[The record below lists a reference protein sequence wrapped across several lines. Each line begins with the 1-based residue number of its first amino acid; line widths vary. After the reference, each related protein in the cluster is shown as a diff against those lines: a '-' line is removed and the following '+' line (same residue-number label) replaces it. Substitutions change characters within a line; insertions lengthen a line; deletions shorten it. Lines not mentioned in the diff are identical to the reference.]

1 MKSSRVVF
9 IALASIAI
17 MAVPSRGHAV
27 LPNSGVVVH
36 STSSATISMEAFRAG
51 TLDRQG
57 TLNLASIC
65 LASGRTQD
73 ESEIAN
79 KIVLLYPGDED
90 IIRMS
95 ILLFVNASQA
105 EKALPFYEQ
114 LRKRYP
120 DDTKLTLDAARAYS
134 WAGRLTESL
143 DLFEVVIN
151 SGNGNDLVMSQY
163 ADVLYENKQYQK
175 AVVKYREL
183 WKKGSLQKK
192 QAINFVNALMAAG
205 GQAESAK
212 LLDSLAKLYPGDTE
226 VLQATADVS
235 FAMKEYGR
243 AAKLYRELIVN
254 KNKPADLAVN
264 TWIADVAMA
273 ISDYPEVIKINK
285 EILELSPEN
294 QKAMLTIARASSW
307 QGDYSLALAYYD
319 KLIASSNP
327 DPLYSREK
335 ARVLG
340 WMGDQRSSLSLYDT
354 ALGAYP
360 QDKAL
365 KAEAE
370 AKKNYYSN
378 TYRPAVKAYK
388 AWLVAEP
395 KQPEALFDLGQF
407 YLQNGRWKEAI
418 GTYDE
423 LLTEVPD
430 HRQASL
436 ARQKAKVT
444 SSMININSGAE
455 YFSAHSSRGQE
466 DSRKTDVSFTGF
478 YTSISYPFQD
488 RLTGFMN
495 LNSKFYRFEND
506 LQTKTIIGPKTPQSK
521 GITLGLEYRN
531 LPDILVRGAYG
542 YRQNSGDLK
551 DSGTGF
557 LETESEPLDNLH
569 LGLSYHKEDVVSN
582 YTTLQNH
589 LQTNHWQGR
598 LVYDGYRRWHAG
610 IDYAVDHY
618 SDSNSSVTTG
628 MDITANLL
636 YDPQR
641 LSVTYRLQDYGFGA
655 DADRIPHDYWTPSSF
670 TTHTVGIEWQ
680 HYLNKERFQGA
691 NAAYYTAAF
700 RLSLEPKG
708 NVSHQIHAGL
718 HRDWS
723 NRFSTAVE
731 AQYTW
736 DTTPSIYEDKLLKAE
751 VKWFF

>member
-27 LPNSGVVVH
+27 LQNSDVVVH
-36 STSSATISMEAFRAG
+36 STSAATISMDAFRAG
-51 TLDRQG
+51 ALDRQG
-57 TLNLASIC
+57 TLDLASIC

-73 ESEIAN
+73 GSEIAN
-79 KIVLLYPGDED
+79 KIVLLYPYDED
-90 IIRMS
+90 ILRMS
-95 ILLFVNASQA
+95 ILLFENASQA

-114 LRKRYP
+114 LRKRHP

-134 WAGRLTESL
+134 WSGRLTESL
-143 DLFEVVIN
+143 NLFDVVIN
-151 SGNGNDLVMSQY
+151 SGNSNDLVMSQY
-163 ADVLYENKQYQK
+163 ADVLYENKQYSK

-205 GQAESAK
+205 EQAESAK

-254 KNKPADLAVN
+254 KDKPADLAVN

-307 QGDYSLALAYYD
+307 QGDYSTALAYYD

-340 WMGDQRSSLSLYDT
+340 WMGDQRTSLSLYDS
-354 ALGAYP
+354 ALRASP
-360 QDKAL
+360 QNKAL
-365 KAEAE
+365 KAEAD

-378 TYRPAVKAYK
+378 TYRPAVRAYK
-388 AWLVAEP
+388 EWLVAEP
-395 KQPEALFDLGQF
+395 KHPEALFDLGQF
-407 YLQNGRWKEAI
+407 YIQNARWKEAI
-418 GTYDE
+418 QTYDD
-423 LLTEVPD
+423 LLREIPG
-430 HRQASL
+430 HRLAGL
-436 ARQKAKVT
+436 ARQKAKIS
-444 SSMININSGAE
+444 SSMVSVNSCAE
-455 YFSAHSSRGQE
+455 YFSAQSGGRQ
-466 DSRKTDVSFTGF
+466 TDVTFTGF
-478 YTSISYPFQD
+478 YTAVSYPFQD
-488 RLTGFMN
+488 RLSGFVN
-495 LNSKFYRFEND
+495 LNSKYYSFES
-506 LQTKTIIGPKTPQSK
+506 TSKAPQSQ

-531 LPDILVRGAYG
+531 LPDILLRGAYG
-542 YRQNSGDLK
+542 FRHNPSYLK
-551 DSGTGF
+551 DSRTGF
-557 LETESEPLDNLH
+557 LDTESQPLDNLH
-569 LGLSYHKEDVVSN
+569 LGLSFRKEDVITN
-582 YTTLQNH
+582 FKTLQSH

-598 LVYDGYRRWHAG
+598 LVYDGYRRWRTG
-610 IDYAVDHY
+610 VDYALDHY
-618 SDSNSSVTTG
+618 SDSNSSVTAG

-641 LSVTYRLQDYGFGA
+641 LSVTYRLQEYGFGSNRLSNA
-655 DADRIPHDYWTPSSF
+655 DYWTPSSF
-670 TTHTVGIEWQ
+670 TTHTAGVEWQ

-691 NAAYYTAAF
+691 NTAYYTAAF

-718 HRDWS
+718 HHDWS
-723 NRFSTAVE
+723 NRFSTSLD

-736 DTTPSIYEDKLLKAE
+736 DTTSSIYEDKLLKAE
-751 VKWFF
+751 FKLFL